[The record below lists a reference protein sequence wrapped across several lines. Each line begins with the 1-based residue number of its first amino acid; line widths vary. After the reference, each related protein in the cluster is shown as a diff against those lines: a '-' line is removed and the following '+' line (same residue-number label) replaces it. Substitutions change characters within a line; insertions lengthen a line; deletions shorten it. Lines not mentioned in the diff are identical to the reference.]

1 MPKASETPE
10 TKDLGL
16 MKLSDLPNL
25 HNAEVSQKEL
35 SSEYWTPEKEGE
47 YKVGVILSITEEE
60 YTNPDKEETILLP
73 CVTMIA
79 QNEDLSFATIRNGSV
94 RLVATIQ
101 KALDNGDI
109 EFGTVPV
116 KVMYTGKKKNK
127 NNQFMS
133 DRWSVKPL
141 VF

>member
-1 MPKASETPE
+1 MPKTENPE

-25 HNAEVSQKEL
+25 HNVEVSQKEL

-109 EFGTVPV
+109 EFGTAPV
-116 KVMYTGKKKNK
+116 KITYIGKKKNK
-127 NNQFMS
+127 NNSFMS